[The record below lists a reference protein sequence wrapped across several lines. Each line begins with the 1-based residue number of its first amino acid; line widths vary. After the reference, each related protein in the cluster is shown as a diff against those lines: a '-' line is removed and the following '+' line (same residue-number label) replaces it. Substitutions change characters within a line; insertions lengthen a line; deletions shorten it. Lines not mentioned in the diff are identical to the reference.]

1 MRRSVWC
8 LCFMLSSCANVAPWE
23 KNTLA
28 LETMQSEGPL
38 PGLARTDGHVYFSK
52 EAARGG
58 TGVGGG
64 GCGCN

>member
-1 MRRSVWC
+1 MVLVLHVEQLCERRT
-8 LCFMLSSCANVAPWE
+8 LE

>member
-1 MRRSVWC
+1 MRYAICYLC
-8 LCFMLSSCANVAPWE
+8 LSLGGCASVAPWE

-28 LETMQSEGPL
+28 QETMQSEGPL
-38 PGLARTDGHVYFSK
+38 PGLARIDGHVYFSK

-58 TGVGGG
+58 TGVGAG